1 MPNSPETFWSE
12 SINPAGHSVV
22 KTMLRQQA
30 LGLGQVTKNIV
41 TADIDST
48 VVAENANGFINPPNI
63 IHSFDIIAP
72 LLSYQRFTL
81 FYISQT
87 IGLEFPMAFHSKLLK
102 HVPLPT
108 CNNLGEFNAA
118 LKEILSSKESVD
130 LINSII
136 EQSS

>member
-12 SINPAGHSVV
+12 SINPAAQSVV
-22 KTMLRQQA
+22 KAMLRQQA
-30 LGLGQVTKNIV
+30 IGLGQITKNIV

-48 VVAENANGFINPPNI
+48 VVAENASGFINPPNI

-72 LLSYQRFTL
+72 LLGYQRFTL
-81 FYISQT
+81 FYIAQI
-87 IGLEFPMAFHSKLLK
+87 IGLEFPITFHSKMLK
-102 HVPLPT
+102 QVPLPV
-108 CNNLGEFNAA
+108 CNNLGEFNTA
-118 LKEILSSKESVD
+118 LREILSSKESVD